1 MEVLK
6 TKVPNWENEK
16 KRGIFKKNGGFFP
29 NFGKK
34 LINLFI
40 FRTKLVEVFSHIWKR
55 KIKPFFKL
63 KLEVLKLILEKVENI
78 VRSFEMVKKGMDGI

>member
-1 MEVLK
+1 MEKWKNTKKLAKRAIYVEVLK
-6 TKVPNWENEK
+6 TKVPNWEDEK

-40 FRTKLVEVFSHIWKR
+40 FRT
-55 KIKPFFKL
+55 
-63 KLEVLKLILEKVENI
+63 
-78 VRSFEMVKKGMDGI
+78 